1 MRGAIFLLCG
11 LVLGAVGAAAGIFYL
26 QQRNQAVL
34 DDQIV
39 LAQKNFY
46 DSGDDSAYPM
56 IVMSGT
62 LTAADDVPPGER
74 LAYPNNTHAISCEKV
89 EGWCSVSSI
98 EQIGPKQMGRMD
110 GPWPYQIQKW
120 NAYQIVAGDDE
131 SGGPSCFKVTITIE
145 RKLQK
150 LLWVQE
156 PINQATPLC
165 EHADS
170 IVSKYTIEDSPG
182 WRKLKERLAPK

>member
-46 DSGDDSAYPM
+46 DSGDDSTYPM

-62 LTAADDVPPGER
+62 LTAGDDVPPGQR
-74 LAYPNNTHAISCEKV
+74 LAYPNNTHAITCEKIA
-89 EGWCSVSSI
+89 GTCSLSSI

-131 SGGPSCFKVTITIE
+131 PGGPSCFKVTITIE

-170 IVSKYTIEDSPG
+170 HVSKYTIEDSPG
-182 WRKLKERLAPK
+182 WRKLKEAIKH